1 MNIFQPEF
9 GLGVNCL
16 TLFQLGKNKLTGI
29 VAAFLLFSV
38 TAGAQTGNNF
48 KYRFNGNLQDKPVIA
63 GEASIVINYNL
74 PELAIDNIT
83 NDNGIFF
90 RLSAPG
96 HTSTQEPGKPELP
109 VFSRLISI
117 PVEAKYIIR
126 ITEIESARITPSIN
140 KIKGRLYPAQHGE
153 IKQDSPQK
161 PGFVI
166 DRKLYSG
173 RGLLKGDTVR
183 IEKVG
188 RLRGNDLSTLVIS
201 PVKYNPASNS
211 LEVITSMKIEISW
224 TGGIPSYSKSSP
236 AEESALFANTL
247 EKGVLNYYPG
257 EIITGYSDQPVEMI
271 IVTDTSYSEILEPF
285 LRWKRQKGYRVNVL
299 YYGEGL
305 AGSHF
310 SELKES
316 ISNLYTSSKA
326 DGHAP
331 EYLLIIGDVSKIPY
345 YGTGNVT
352 DMYYGEF
359 DGSGDFLPDMYIGRI
374 PAKDTASV
382 RSVVGKIIEYE
393 KFMFADTN
401 RFYSNAL
408 ALAGKDASYSNYMNG
423 QVKYAVS
430 NYLTP
435 ANRINPFYFYY
446 PEGFTKK
453 DSVMKLI
460 SGGLSFIN
468 YSGHGTSAGWL
479 HIDIKS
485 PDIKN
490 LTNKSRYPFIIS
502 NACRTAQFNDTAS
515 FGNKMLVSRNKGA
528 IGFIGC
534 TNDSYWEEDFI
545 WAVGQG
551 TPNDNPKY
559 SETGLGALDRLFHTH
574 GELPSDWY
582 INMGQVNYAGNL
594 AVSATSSLKKKYYW
608 ETYAVIGDPSVIPII
623 GTPLEFDIS
632 LPDTLPRGISSWSL
646 TAEPFSYVAISDFEN
661 LWDASFASPSGAVD
675 LSFPS
680 ASADSCLVVIT
691 GQNRIPIIKT
701 IYFATSSQGYLNLSS
716 SAIDD
721 ATGNNNGFADYG
733 ETFYLRLKIG
743 NLGMAGISDLTASIS
758 SDSEWITINNST
770 ALIPSLPGRSEITL
784 DNTLQLTLDENVPDQ
799 GIVTIDLILKDNQT
813 EKKYRIDI
821 TLHAPRL
828 EIINCI
834 IDDSV
839 LGNNNAAAEP
849 GENFT
854 LIFQV
859 RNLGTSSTSG
869 QFSINPLSSRLEII
883 DSDLKSGTLQFGI
896 ISEIP
901 VEAKLS
907 ESSQYGD
914 YIKLQ
919 SILDCSP
926 YIVNKD
932 FVIRVGRVRE
942 SFESSSFRTFPWIN
956 LSEKPWVIT
965 QTSALDGIVSARSG
979 IISHNASSSLLMR
992 TFFEE
997 ADTVKFYIRVSSE
1010 LNYDYF
1016 LFSVNGNEIIRRSG
1030 ETTWEKI
1037 AVPVEA
1043 GINVLEWTFKKD
1055 NSVSQ
1060 GGDGAWIDLIDF
1072 SRASMVN
1079 YIRRD
1084 LEVARIE
1091 SPQQKDVYGQEIVSV
1106 KVLNPGRDTINSFFL
1121 AYTVNNRQPVIEQFK
1136 QKIAPF
1142 QDSVTVEFERRADL
1156 DLSGTYEIRVYG
1168 FGNDDDYLLN
1178 DTLKISVVNTE
1189 VSESATLFPN
1199 PFTDRINLI
1208 INSKTDRAV
1217 RVTVTNTAG
1226 RQVISLREPLTAGEN
1241 QIILNTSHL
1250 SPGIYI
1256 VNIDGHNAPR
1266 AYSLIKI
1273 KR

>member
-1 MNIFQPEF
+1 MV
-9 GLGVNCL
+9 G
-16 TLFQLGKNKLTGI
+16 
-29 VAAFLLFSV
+29 FLLLSSP
-38 TAGAQTGNNF
+38 AGAQTGTNF
-48 KYRFNGNLQDKPVIA
+48 KYRFSGNVPDKLVVA

-83 NDNGIFF
+83 NNNGTFF

-96 HTSTQEPGKPELP
+96 HTTTQEPGKPELP

-117 PVEAKYIIR
+117 PGEAEFNIKITDVES
-126 ITEIESARITPSIN
+126 TRITPSGN
-140 KIKGRLYPAQHGE
+140 KIKGKLYPAQHGE

-173 RGLLKGDTVR
+173 KGLLKVDTVR

-188 RLRGNDLSTLVIS
+188 RLRDNDLSTLVIS
-201 PVKYNPASNS
+201 PVQYDPSSNS
-211 LEVITSMKIEISW
+211 LEVITAMKIEITW
-224 TGGIPSYSKSSP
+224 TGGIPAYSKSSG
-236 AEESALFANTL
+236 AGESALFANTL
-247 EKGVLNYYPG
+247 DKGVLNYYPG

-271 IVTDTSYSEILEPF
+271 VVTDTSFTKVLEPF
-285 LRWKRQKGYRVNVL
+285 LKWKRQKGYRVNVL
-299 YYGEGL
+299 YYGVGL
-305 AGSHF
+305 AGGHF

-316 ISNLYTSSKA
+316 ISSIYTSSKA

-331 EYLLIIGDVSKIPY
+331 EYLLIIGDVTKVPY

-359 DGSGDFLPDMYIGRI
+359 DGNGDFLPDMYVGRI

-401 RFYSNAL
+401 RFYSNAM

-423 QVKYAVS
+423 QVKYAVT

-435 ANRINPFYFYY
+435 ANRINEYHFYY
-446 PEGFTKK
+446 PDGFTRK

-460 SGGLSFIN
+460 SLGTSFIN
-468 YSGHGTSAGWL
+468 YTGHGTSAGWL

-490 LTNKSRYPFIIS
+490 LTNLSRYPFIIS

-515 FGNKMLVSRNKGA
+515 FGNKMLVSRGKGA

-534 TNDSYWEEDFI
+534 TNDSYWDEDFI
-545 WAVGQG
+545 WAVGPG

-582 INMGQVNYAGNL
+582 INMGQINYAGNL

-608 ETYAVIGDPSVIPII
+608 ETYAVIGDPSLIPII
-623 GTPLEFDIS
+623 GTPLKLDIS

-661 LWDASFASPSGAVD
+661 LWDASYASPSGAVD

-680 ASADSCLVVIT
+680 VSADSCLVVIT
-691 GQNRIPIIKT
+691 GQNRIPVIKT
-701 IYFATSSQGYLNLSS
+701 IYFASSSKGYINLSS
-716 SAIDD
+716 SAINDVS
-721 ATGNNNGFADYG
+721 GNNNGNADFG

-743 NLGMAGISDLTASIS
+743 NLGMEGISNLTASIS
-758 SDSEWITINNST
+758 SDSEWITISNGT
-770 ALIPSLPGRSEITL
+770 ALIPSIPGRSEVTI
-784 DNTLQLTLDENVPDQ
+784 DNTLQLTLDENIPDQ
-799 GIVTIDLILKDNQT
+799 GIVTIDLALKDNIT

-821 TLHAPRL
+821 KVHAPRL

-834 IDDSV
+834 IDDSL

-849 GENFT
+849 GESFT
-854 LIFQV
+854 LVFQV

-869 QFSINPLSSRLEII
+869 QFLISPVGGRLEII

-901 VEAKLS
+901 VLAKLS
-907 ESSQYGD
+907 ESAQYGD
-914 YIKLQ
+914 YIKLR

-942 SFESSSFRTFPWIN
+942 SFESSSFRVFPWIN
-956 LSEKPWVIT
+956 LSEKPWIT
-965 QTSALDGIVSARSG
+965 NQTNAYDGIISARSG

-992 TFFEE
+992 TYFGE
-997 ADTVKFYIRVSSE
+997 ADTVKFYTRVSSE

-1016 LFSVNGNEIIRRSG
+1016 YFSVNGNEIIRRSG
-1030 ETTWEKI
+1030 ETSWERI

-1072 SRASMVN
+1072 SRASLVD
-1079 YIRRD
+1079 YISRD
-1084 LEVARIE
+1084 LEVARIV
-1091 SPQQKDVYGQEIVSV
+1091 SPLQKDVYGQEIVSV
-1106 KVLNPGRDTINSFFL
+1106 KVLNPGRDTLNGFFL
-1121 AYTVNNRQPVIEQFK
+1121 AYTVNDRQPVIQQFK
-1136 QKIAPF
+1136 QKILPF

-1156 DLSGTYEIRVYG
+1156 DMSGTYEIKVYG
-1168 FGNDDDYLLN
+1168 FGNEDDYLLN

-1199 PFTDRINLI
+1199 PFTDRINVF
-1208 INSKTDRAV
+1208 INSKTNRAV
-1217 RVTVTNTAG
+1217 RVTVTNIAG

-1241 QIILNTSHL
+1241 QISINTSQL
-1250 SPGIYI
+1250 SPGVYI
-1256 VNIDGHNAPR
+1256 VNITGPNAPR

>member
-1 MNIFQPEF
+1 MA
-9 GLGVNCL
+9 V
-16 TLFQLGKNKLTGI
+16 
-29 VAAFLLFSV
+29 FLLLSFPS
-38 TAGAQTGNNF
+38 GAQTGNNF
-48 KYRFNGNLQDKPVIA
+48 KYRFNGNIQDKLVIA
-63 GEASIVINYNL
+63 GESSIVINYNL
-74 PELAIDNIT
+74 PELSIDDIT

-96 HTSTQEPGKPELP
+96 HTTTQEPGKPELP

-117 PVEAKYIIR
+117 PGEAKYRIR
-126 ITEIESARITPSIN
+126 ITSVESTRIKPSGN

-153 IKQDSPQK
+153 IKQDLPQK
-161 PGFVI
+161 PEFVI
-166 DRKLYSG
+166 DRKLYSAKS
-173 RGLLKGDTVR
+173 LLEGDTVR

-188 RLRGNDLSTLVIS
+188 KLRGNDLSTLVIS
-201 PVKYNPASNS
+201 PVKYDPASNS
-211 LEVITSMKIEISW
+211 LDVITAMKIEITW
-224 TGGIPSYSKSSP
+224 TGGNPAYSKTSP
-236 AEESALFANTL
+236 AEESVLFANTL
-247 EKGVLNYYPG
+247 DKGVLNYYPG

-359 DGSGDFLPDMYIGRI
+359 DGNGDFLPDMYVGRI
-374 PAKDTASV
+374 PAKDTTSV
-382 RSVVGKIIEYE
+382 RSVVRKILEYE

-408 ALAGKDASYSNYMNG
+408 ALAGKDASYSSYMNG

-435 ANRINPFYFYY
+435 ANRINPYYFYY
-446 PEGFTKK
+446 PDGFTKK

-515 FGNKMLVSRNKGA
+515 FGNKMLVSRDKGA

-534 TNDSYWEEDFI
+534 TNDSYWDEDFI
-545 WAVGQG
+545 WAVGPG
-551 TPNDNPKY
+551 TPTDNPKY

-582 INMGQVNYAGNL
+582 INLGQINYAGNL

-608 ETYAVIGDPSVIPII
+608 ETYAILGDPSLIPMI

-632 LPDTLPRGISSWSL
+632 LPDTLPRGISAWSL

-675 LSFPS
+675 LSFPYV
-680 ASADSCLVVIT
+680 SADSCLVVIT
-691 GQNRIPIIKT
+691 GQNRIPVIKT
-701 IYFATSSQGYLNLSS
+701 IYFASSNQGYINLSS
-716 SAIDD
+716 SAIND
-721 ATGNNNGFADYG
+721 AAGNNNGFADFG
-733 ETFYLRLKIG
+733 ETFFLRLKIG
-743 NLGMAGISDLTASIS
+743 NLGMTGISDLTASIS
-758 SDSEWITINNST
+758 SDSEWITINNNT
-770 ALIPSLPGRSEITL
+770 ALIPSIPGRSEITL
-784 DNTLQLTLDENVPDQ
+784 DNVLQLTLDEDVPDK
-799 GIVTIDLILKDNQT
+799 GIVTIELILKDNLT
-813 EKKYRIDI
+813 EKQYKIDI
-821 TLHAPRL
+821 TVHAPRL

-834 IDDSV
+834 INDSA

-849 GENFT
+849 GETFT

-869 QFSINPLSSRLEII
+869 QFLINPLSNRLEII
-883 DSDLKSGTLQFGI
+883 DSNLKSGTLQFGI

-901 VEAKLS
+901 VLAKLS

-942 SFESSSFRTFPWIN
+942 SFESSSFRVFPWIN

-965 QTSALDGIVSARSG
+965 QTNAFDGIISARSG
-979 IISHNASSSLLMR
+979 IISHNASSSLFMR
-992 TFFEE
+992 TSFEE
-997 ADTVKFYIRVSSE
+997 ADTVKFFVKVSSE

-1016 LFSVNGNEIIRRSG
+1016 FFSVNGNEIIRRSG
-1030 ETTWEKI
+1030 ETSWEKI

-1043 GINVLEWTFKKD
+1043 GINLLEWTFKKD

-1072 SRASMVN
+1072 SRVSFVN
-1079 YIRRD
+1079 YISRD
-1084 LEVARIE
+1084 LELARIA
-1091 SPQQKDVYGQEIVSV
+1091 SPLQKDVYGQEIVSV
-1106 KVLNPGRDTINSFFL
+1106 KVLNAGRDTLNGFFL
-1121 AYTVNNRQPVIEQFK
+1121 AYSVNNRQPVVQQFK
-1136 QKIAPF
+1136 ESIAPF
-1142 QDSVTVEFERRADL
+1142 QDSVTVEFDRRADL
-1156 DLSGTYEIRVYG
+1156 DLSGTYNITVYG
-1168 FGNDDDYLLN
+1168 YDNEDDYLLN

-1199 PFTDRINLI
+1199 PFTDRINI
-1208 INSKTDRAV
+1208 IISSKTDRAV
-1217 RVTVTNTAG
+1217 RVSVTNTAG

-1256 VNIDGHNAPR
+1256 VNIIGPNAPR